1 MVCVSPQADEV
12 DAAARGLKRMRL
24 PSVETA
30 LHEAGGES
38 AGAAAVA
45 VPAAEQHGGGGD
57 GRAGEARADAADG
70 APRSPDETGERL
82 LRAPRLADDSDD
94 GAAWHQLC
102 LVFVCASCVWRA
114 KRPAAHGRAR
124 G

>member
-45 VPAAEQHGGGGD
+45 VPAAAQHGD
-57 GRAGEARADAADG
+57 GRAGEARADVADG

-102 LVFVCASCVWRA
+102 LFVHHACGERSG
-114 KRPAAHGRAR
+114 PAAHGRAR